1 MVSTSFLIPRCH
13 RVDVGGP
20 WFSHRLGV
28 ERPARAGGRQLPSR
42 RPLRRIQ
49 SKVHYCRIRAL
60 AHPLTAPSHSGRLPY
75 TIGKSVTDYAAQV
88 TYTGSGIV
96 PIPYNEGLFIDY
108 RHFDQVSALPGRV
121 QGVYSCSH
129 VKASIAP
136 RFEFGF
142 GLSYTTFDYS
152 GLKIS
157 GSTAGGTRQPIGP
170 GASLDPW

>member
-13 RVDVGGP
+13 RVDVDGP
-20 WFSHRLGV
+20 WFSDRLGV
-28 ERPARAGGRQLPSR
+28 EWPARTGGRQLLSR

-49 SKVHYCRIRAL
+49 PKVHYWRIRAF
-60 AHPLTAPSHSGRLPY
+60 AHLLTAPSHSGRLPY

-96 PIPYNEGLFIDY
+96 PIPYSEGLFIDY
-108 RHFDQVSALPGRV
+108 RHFDQVSAPSRPCAGC
-121 QGVYSCSH
+121 SCSY
-129 VKASIAP
+129 VKANIAP

-170 GASLDPW
+170 GAALDPW